1 MLIVALKI
9 LFLAIMYLI
18 FYSQFVHPLQVHR
31 IRGGAL
37 SRNLLSLG
45 MLLLFGFY
53 CWGLY
58 YLIHDL

>member
-1 MLIVALKI
+1 MLIIPLKI

-31 IRGGAL
+31 IREK
-37 SRNLLSLG
+37 SFRRNLLSLG
-45 MLLLFGFY
+45 VLLLFGVY
-53 CWGLY
+53 CWGIY